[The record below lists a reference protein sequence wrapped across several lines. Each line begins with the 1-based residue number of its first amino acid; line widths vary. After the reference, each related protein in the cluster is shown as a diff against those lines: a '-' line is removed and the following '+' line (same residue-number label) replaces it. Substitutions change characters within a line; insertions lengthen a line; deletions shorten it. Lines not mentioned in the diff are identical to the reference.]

1 MLEINT
7 PDFGEQPPID
17 AYGNG
22 GFRIGAIR
30 QQGSLLI
37 TPSRAVEWSISSIT
51 DVNAQSFDMLA
62 QEASDIE
69 LLLLGCG
76 KRIELIPSA
85 VRESVRTMGM
95 VLEPMDTGAACRTY
109 NVLLAEKRK
118 VAAAL
123 IAVD

>member
-1 MLEINT
+1 MLEIKT

-30 QQGSLLI
+30 HQGSLLI
-37 TPSRAVEWSISSIT
+37 TPSRAVEWGTLSIEDLT
-51 DVNAQSFDMLA
+51 VDAFDTLA
-62 QEASDIE
+62 REASDIE

-76 KRIELIPSA
+76 PRIALIPSA
-85 VRESVRTMGM
+85 IRESVRTMGM